1 MAYNP
6 YAMAY
11 DSEIRVRLQEL
22 ATKQTLTGSAAD
34 GNGGVVMADKTQ
46 TSLEICFEAAE
57 DFTLSSGPTDC
68 EMKVI
73 GSDNQDMS
81 DPVTLPLMI
90 KASMKDGAYTAGTKL
105 FAIPLPNDCPRW
117 VKVTMKGNG
126 MKVNA
131 YLHHIPR

>member
-22 ATKQTLTGSAAD
+22 ATKQALTDSAAD

-46 TSLEICFEAAE
+46 TSLEICIEAAE
-57 DFTLSSGPTDC
+57 DFTISGGPVDC
-68 EMKVI
+68 EIKVI
-73 GSDNQDMS
+73 GSDKQNMS
-81 DPVTLPLMI
+81 GPVTLPLMI
-90 KASMKDGAYTAGTKL
+90 KASVANGKYTAGTKM
-105 FAIPLPNDCPRW
+105 FAIPLPNDCPTW
-117 VKVTMKGNG
+117 VKVNMKGNG